1 MLTDYGVY
9 VDCSGRKSREQEL
22 HFPTVPLHVATLTA
36 DLSGGS
42 VKLLLAFS
50 ATHID
55 VYDLSTTEWV
65 QTINLKST
73 KPLQTHASNSSLLCL
88 SSALDLPLLVDI
100 VPANRRDLL
109 LRVTG
114 DPAKPF
120 VVNNSAGAA
129 QRLIQ
134 SAAGAVIDRPAKQ
147 VRPDDFTCGRSCY
160 IFFAATDATSDQWS
174 VRL

>member
-1 MLTDYGVY
+1 

-36 DLSGGS
+36 DLMSGGP

-73 KPLQTHASNSSLLCL
+73 KPLQSHASNSSLLCL
-88 SSALDLPLLVDI
+88 SSALDLPLLVHI

-120 VVNNSAGAA
+120 VVNSAAGAA
-129 QRLIQ
+129 HRLIQ

-147 VRPDDFTCGRSCY
+147 VRPDQFSCGERPY
-160 IFFAATDATSDQWS
+160 E
-174 VRL
+174 